1 MSKAPN
7 EIDFYRT
14 RDIIVGVPSE
24 DVATHDPL
32 NPHLSAGHSPPIV
45 NGVPLFN
52 QIQIQTIEF
61 CNLKCDF
68 CPNHYLIWDRLDNK
82 KKGIPHKAMSIENY
96 TKIVRNLADLNFT
109 GRISPYLMNEPLMDK
124 DRMVEIIGITRE
136 NLPESPIK
144 INTNGTGLTTKL
156 LSDMIDAGL
165 TSIQVDD
172 YFDDK
177 YAERLYKQLK
187 PFEGVNGK
195 CFITLNSNYNVNQ
208 VKKRNQDVTEPHFGP
223 FTYWNRA
230 GLTNVNP
237 DMPVPQKD
245 CVWPTNHMVIKH
257 DGDVLLCCC
266 DWEYKVVHGNV
277 FTDRIEE
284 VWTNAS
290 FQHYRDTLKQGRR
303 DKLRMC
309 RKCNKGSF
317 NNEADR
323 IENLKV
329 WMEKKS
335 IGESVSETI

>member
-1 MSKAPN
+1 
-7 EIDFYRT
+7 
-14 RDIIVGVPSE
+14 
-24 DVATHDPL
+24 VA
-32 NPHLSAGHSPPIV
+32 
-45 NGVPLFN
+45 
-52 QIQIQTIEF
+52 
-61 CNLKCDF
+61 
-68 CPNHYLIWDRLDNK
+68 
-82 KKGIPHKAMSIENY
+82 
-96 TKIVRNLADLNFT
+96 
-109 GRISPYLMNEPLMDK
+109 
-124 DRMVEIIGITRE
+124 
-136 NLPESPIK
+136 
-144 INTNGTGLTTKL
+144 
-156 LSDMIDAGL
+156 
-165 TSIQVDD
+165 
-172 YFDDK
+172 
-177 YAERLYKQLK
+177 
-187 PFEGVNGK
+187 
-195 CFITLNSNYNVNQ
+195 
-208 VKKRNQDVTEPHFGP
+208 EPHFGP